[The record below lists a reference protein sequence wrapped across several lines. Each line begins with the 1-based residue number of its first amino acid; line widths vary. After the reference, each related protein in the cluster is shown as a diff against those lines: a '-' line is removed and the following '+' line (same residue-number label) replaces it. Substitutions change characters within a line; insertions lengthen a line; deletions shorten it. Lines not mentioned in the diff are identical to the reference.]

1 MRALILSI
9 ILLTAVHAIAQ
20 TTVTG
25 KVTDKKGEPLVG
37 VNIYFKDTY
46 DGGVSDE
53 YGNFEVSTSK
63 KGDVTLE
70 FRFIGYKLF
79 EQVLTDGQHQITIEL
94 KEDTQSIDAVTV
106 TAGTFAAG
114 DKHKASLLKTL
125 DIYTTAGS
133 LGNITSVLNTL
144 PGTQQAND
152 DGRLLVR
159 GGDAYETKTLIDGVL
174 AGKPYYSK
182 VPDVK
187 ARGRFSPSLFSG
199 VLFNTGGYSAEY
211 GQALSSV
218 LVLESNDLF
227 TEDMLSLSLM
237 SVGAEANY
245 TEAWK
250 NNSISILAS
259 YTNMAPYYGLLDT
272 HLDWEKPTEA
282 LKGSIIYRHKTPKNG
297 LLKAYFTGDGGTS
310 RFKSDAGIGDTQYT
324 TESANQSY
332 YGNVTYRQ
340 PLGQA
345 STLKIGA
352 SVTLDNPDITY
363 ASQRIKNN
371 EVNLETRA
379 MLISEVTDGVVLKY
393 GLSNTATDYKQQYQ
407 AHPDSVQ
414 YKPSFQDYLTGA
426 FAEAQ
431 IQVSKNLALSTGVR
445 FEYSSLLKR
454 NSVAPRLGLAVA
466 TGKRSQVSASYGH
479 FYQNPNPDELKFSS
493 DLNFERADHY
503 ILGFQSG
510 TTDKRFFRLESYYKK
525 YTQLVKYEGT
535 EFYSSGYY
543 NNKGNGNALGV
554 DLFWRDNKSV
564 KFLEYWLSYSYVDT
578 QRKYK
583 SFDFSAQ
590 PDFISNHNFSVV
602 GKYWLSAIHCQLGAT
617 YWMASG
623 RNWYEETANRT
634 VTHKANLT
642 HELDLNL
649 SYITQIFSQHTIIHL
664 SLSNVL
670 GARNI
675 YGYRPGPI
683 RNLNGNSVYLPIAN
697 YIKQFAVIGIFIT
710 LK

>member
-1 MRALILSI
+1 MRPLILSI
-9 ILLTAVHAIAQ
+9 IFLTALNAAGQ
-20 TTVTG
+20 TSVTG
-25 KVTDKKGEPLVG
+25 KVTNKKGEPLVG

-46 DGGVSDE
+46 DGGASDE
-53 YGNFEVSTSK
+53 HGNFTISTPE
-63 KGDVTLE
+63 KGEVTLE
-70 FRFIGYKLF
+70 LRFIGYKLF
-79 EQVLTDGQHQITIEL
+79 EQVLTEGQHQITIEL

-133 LGNITSVLNTL
+133 QGNIASVLNTL
-144 PGTQQAND
+144 PGIQKAND

-159 GGDAYETKTLIDGVL
+159 GGNAYETKTLIDGVL

-199 VLFNTGGYSAEY
+199 ILFNTGGYSAEY

-227 TEDMLSLSLM
+227 TEDMLSLSLL

-250 NNSISILAS
+250 NNSISILAN
-259 YTNMAPYYGLLDT
+259 YTNMAPYYGMVDT
-272 HLDWEKPTEA
+272 HLNWEKPTEA
-282 LKGSIIYRHKTPKNG
+282 IKGSIIYRHKTKKNG
-297 LLKAYFTGDGGTS
+297 MLKAYFTGDAGTS
-310 RFKSDAGIGDTQYT
+310 RFKSDTGIGDTQYT
-324 TESANQSY
+324 TESANASY
-332 YGNVTYRQ
+332 YGNVTFRQ
-340 PLGQA
+340 PLGQ
-345 STLKIGA
+345 STTLKAGA
-352 SVTLDNPDITY
+352 SATLDNPDITY
-363 ASQRIKNN
+363 ATQHIKNK
-371 EVNLETRA
+371 EVNLETRV

-414 YKPSFQDYLTGA
+414 YEPYFQDYLTGA
-426 FAEAQ
+426 FVEAQ

-466 TGKRSQVSASYGH
+466 TGKKSQVSASYGH

-493 DLNFERADHY
+493 DLDFERADHY

-510 TTDKRFFRLESYYKK
+510 TTDKRFFRLESYFKRYA
-525 YTQLVKYEGT
+525 QLVKYEGT
-535 EFYSSGYY
+535 ELYSSDYY
-543 NNKGNGNALGV
+543 NNKGNGHAMGV
-554 DLFWRDNKSV
+554 DIFWRDNKSV

-590 PDFISNHNFSVV
+590 PDFVSNHNFSVV

-683 RNLNGNSVYLPIAN
+683 RNVNGNSVYLPITN
-697 YIKQFAVIGIFIT
+697 YIKQFALIGIFIT

>member
-1 MRALILSI
+1 MRAPILSI
-9 ILLTAVHAIAQ
+9 ILLTALNTIAQ

-46 DGGVSDE
+46 DGGASDE
-53 YGNFEVSTSK
+53 HGNFSISTPK
-63 KGDVTLE
+63 KGEVTLE

-79 EQVLTDGQHQITIEL
+79 EQVLEEGDHQIAAVL

-114 DKHKASLLKTL
+114 DKHKASILKTL

-133 LGNITSVLNTL
+133 QGNIANVLNTL
-144 PGTQQAND
+144 PGIQKAND
-152 DGRLLVR
+152 DGLLLVR
-159 GGDAYETKTLIDGVL
+159 GGNAYETKTLIDGVL

-199 VLFNTGGYSAEY
+199 ILFNTGGYSAEY

-237 SVGAEANY
+237 SVGGEANY
-245 TEAWK
+245 TETWK
-250 NNSISILAS
+250 NNSISILGS
-259 YTNMAPYYGLLDT
+259 YTNMAPYYGLADT
-272 HLDWEKPTEA
+272 HLNWEKPTEA
-282 LKGSIIYRHKTPKNG
+282 IKGSIIYRHKTKKNG
-297 LLKAYFTGDGGTS
+297 MLKAYFTGDAGTS
-310 RFKSDAGIGDTQYT
+310 RFKSDAGIEDIQYT
-324 TESANQSY
+324 TESTNHSY

-340 PLGQA
+340 PLSQ
-345 STLKIGA
+345 STTLKVGA
-352 SVTLDNPDITY
+352 SATLDNPEITY
-363 ASQRIKNN
+363 ATQHIKNN
-371 EVNLETRA
+371 ETNIEARM
-379 MLISEVTDGVVLKY
+379 MLISEVSDGVVLKY
-393 GLSNTATDYKQQYQ
+393 GLSNTVTEYHQQYRV
-407 AHPDSVQ
+407 HPDSSLF
-414 YKPSFQDYLTGA
+414 KPYFQDNLTGA

-431 IQVSKNLALSTGVR
+431 IQVSKNIALSSGLR
-445 FEYSSLLKR
+445 YEYSSLLKR
-454 NSVAPRLGLAVA
+454 NNIAPRLGLALA

-479 FYQNPNPDELKFSS
+479 FYQNSNPDELKFSS

-510 TTDKRFFRLESYYKK
+510 STDKRFFRLESYFKRYS
-525 YTQLVKYEGT
+525 QLVKYEGT
-535 EFYSSGYY
+535 EFYSSDYY
-543 NNKGNGNALGV
+543 SNNGNGHALGV
-554 DLFWRDNKSV
+554 DLFWRDNKSI

-602 GKYWLSAIHCQLGAT
+602 GKYWFSAIHCQLGAT

-623 RNWYEETANRT
+623 RNWYEQTGNRT

-649 SYITQIFSQHTIIHL
+649 SYITQIFSQQTIIHL

-670 GARNI
+670 GTHNI

-683 RNLNGNSVYLPIAN
+683 RNVNGSSVYLPITN

-710 LK
+710 LI

>member
-9 ILLTAVHAIAQ
+9 IFLTALNAVGQ

-46 DGGVSDE
+46 DGGVSDGN
-53 YGNFEVSTSK
+53 GNFEISTRER
-63 KGDVTLE
+63 GDLTLVA
-70 FRFIGYKLF
+70 RFIGYKAF
-79 EQVLTDGQHQITIEL
+79 EQVFTEGQHQITILL

-133 LGNITSVLNTL
+133 LGDITNALNTL

-159 GGDAYETKTLIDGVL
+159 GGDAYETKTPIDGVL

-250 NNSISILAS
+250 NNSISILGS

-297 LLKAYFTGDGGTS
+297 MLKAYFTGDGGTS
-310 RFKSDAGIGDTQYT
+310 RFKSDTGTGDTQYT
-324 TESANQSY
+324 TASTNRSY

-340 PLGQA
+340 PLGL
-345 STLKIGA
+345 STTIKAGA

-371 EVNLETRA
+371 EVNLETKV

-393 GLSNTATDYKQQYQ
+393 GLSNTATDYRQQYQ
-407 AHPDSVQ
+407 AHPDSAR
-414 YKPSFQDYLTGA
+414 YKPYFQDYLTGA

-431 IQVSKNLALSTGVR
+431 IQVSKNLAMSTGLR
-445 FEYSSLLKR
+445 YEYSSLLKR
-454 NSVAPRLGLAVA
+454 KSVAPRLGLAFA
-466 TGKRSQVSASYGH
+466 TGKRSQISASYGH

-525 YTQLVKYEGT
+525 YAQLVKYEGT
-535 EFYSSGYY
+535 GFYWPDYY
-543 NNKGNGNALGV
+543 NNEGNGNALGI
-554 DLFWRDNKSV
+554 DLFWRDNESV
-564 KFLEYWLSYSYVDT
+564 RFLEYWLSYSYVDT
-578 QRKYK
+578 HRKNK
-583 SFDFSAQ
+583 DFDFNAQ
-590 PDFISNHNFSVV
+590 PDFVSNHNFSLV
-602 GKYWLSAIHCQLGAT
+602 GKYWISAIHCHLGAT

-623 RNWYEETANRT
+623 RKWYERTANRT
-634 VTHKANLT
+634 ITHQGDLT
-642 HELDLNL
+642 HELNLNL
-649 SYITQIFSQHTIIHL
+649 SYITHIFSKPTIIHL
-664 SLSNVL
+664 SLSNAL
-670 GARNI
+670 GTNNV

-683 RNLNGNSVYLPIAN
+683 RNTNGSTVYLPITN
-697 YIKQFAVIGIFIT
+697 YIKQFAFIGIFIT
-710 LK
+710 LN